1 MRKGKAFKIIVLA
14 LVLVLVSGVLTAC
27 STTTGSSSASTDLL
41 TKITKDKMV
50 VTLNLENAPWSYK
63 DPSTGKITGL
73 AVELIQNFADKSGIK
88 VEYMPLEFS
97 SLIPAIDSGKADIIC
112 TNLSRTIPRGMKVM
126 YTEPI
131 GGSPGVAVV
140 LKGKFTTFDQINQPG
155 VILTTEVGSVHEK
168 AGAEVFPKA
177 KMQAVNQNADA
188 MAALKSGRADVF
200 LTGMDVAEAMK
211 QKDPDIDYL
220 KEFVF
225 NDSFAFAV
233 KLAPTSYTFV
243 EAFNNYMRVIKV
255 SGDYSKLYTKYF
267 NAPWN
272 PITVGEAF

>member
-1 MRKGKAFKIIVLA
+1 MRKNNAIKITILA
-14 LVLVLVSGVLTAC
+14 LVLMLVTGVSTAC
-27 STTTGSSSASTDLL
+27 TTTGSSSASTDLL
-41 TKITKDKMV
+41 TKVTKDKLV
-50 VTLNLENAPWSYK
+50 VTLNLENAPWCYK
-63 DPSTGKITGL
+63 DPSTGKISGL

-97 SLIPAIDSGKADIIC
+97 SLIPAIESGKADIIC

-131 GGSPGVAVV
+131 GGSPGVAVIY
-140 LKGKFTTFDQINQPG
+140 KGKFTTFDQINQPG

-168 AGAEVFPKA
+168 AGAEVFPQA

-220 KEFVF
+220 DEFVF

-255 SGDYSKLYTKYF
+255 SGEYAKLYTKYF